1 MRKGLLRETRSIMP
15 DALTDAAQS
24 RHVFVY
30 GTLRA
35 GGSNDIAR
43 WQPAAHLVGAA
54 EIAGTLYDLG
64 PYPGATLGGTGC
76 LRGEV
81 YRIES
86 ALETQLD
93 RLEEV
98 LPNDEGEYRKRNVMV
113 KVDGQ
118 ELDCLV
124 YEIHPKR
131 IVGRRVIANGDWFRR
146 D

>member
-1 MRKGLLRETRSIMP
+1 MP

-24 RHVFVY
+24 CHVFVY

-43 WQPAAHLVGAA
+43 WQPAARLIGVA
-54 EIAGTLYDLG
+54 EITGTLYDLG
-64 PYPGATLGGTGC
+64 PYPGATLGGTAR
-76 LRGEV
+76 LSGEV
-81 YRIES
+81 YRIAP
-86 ALETQLD
+86 ALEMQLD
-93 RLEEV
+93 RLEEIR
-98 LPNDEGEYRKRNVMV
+98 PNDEGEYRKRHVMV
-113 KVDGQ
+113 KVHGQ

-131 IVGRRVIANGDWFRR
+131 IVGRRVIASGDWFSR